1 MVSVVA
7 AGCLILLTGCA
18 AGSDP
23 GQPDPGQPSSSAVSP
38 IPRVDNP
45 RDVAAMARRTCELL
59 TPQQAA
65 VFGPDLP
72 PEPSDGLFGTIACQ
86 WRSNTGDHRIGISVF
101 TNNLTLEAVYD
112 RREGLP
118 FFELTTVGGYPATVS
133 RAVADLPICDI
144 HLKPAQLQ
152 SVTVSYRSDEFRGN
166 PQQACVVGKQ
176 VAEAVLL
183 NLPVKG

>member
-1 MVSVVA
+1 MSAVVTGCLMLL
-7 AGCLILLTGCA
+7 AGCA
-18 AGSDP
+18 SDADP

-38 IPRVDNP
+38 IPPVDNP
-45 RDVAAMARRTCELL
+45 RDVATMARRTCELL
-59 TPQQAA
+59 TPRQAA
-65 VFGPDLP
+65 GFGPDLP

-86 WRSNTGDHRIGISVF
+86 WRSNAGDRRIGISLF
-101 TNNLTLEAVYD
+101 TNNLTLETVYD
-112 RREGLP
+112 RRESLP

-144 HLKPAQLQ
+144 HVKPAELQ

-176 VAEAVLL
+176 VAEAVVM